1 MQSSG
6 GHLLLGHEAG
16 QLGSL
21 EIETYTLRQQG
32 SVKGITWHISREGC
46 SINMLRSPYVEPVV
60 LVTVEV
66 VLSIWWL
73 SRALRL

>member
-32 SVKGITWHISREGC
+32 SVKGITWHISRGIVGQYVALSVRRPDNLGGGRGC
-46 SINMLRSPYVEPVV
+46 RYGG
-60 LVTVEV
+60 
-66 VLSIWWL
+66 
-73 SRALRL
+73 